1 MVTPEM
7 AQAILQERARD
18 IAKLRLEHDAR
29 LLLRNEAA
37 AHDASPKTSWF
48 HVPSFVAHILRT
60 ASAH

>member
-7 AQAILQERARD
+7 AQAILQERASD
-18 IAKLRLEHDAR
+18 IAKLQLEHEAR

-37 AHDASPKTSWF
+37 TPDASSKTSWF
-48 HVPSFVAHILRT
+48 GVPSFVAHILRT